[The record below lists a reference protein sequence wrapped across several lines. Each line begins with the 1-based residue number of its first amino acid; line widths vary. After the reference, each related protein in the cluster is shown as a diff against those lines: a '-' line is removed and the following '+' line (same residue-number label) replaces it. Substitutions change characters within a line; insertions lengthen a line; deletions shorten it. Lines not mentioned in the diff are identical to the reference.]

1 MSGQVGASAPEGF
14 ARKLAAAVARRVG
27 EPGTI
32 ADLKRLT
39 GGATKETW
47 LFSARVGDESV
58 PLVLQLSTPRAPLS
72 VDDALAA
79 LPRVVG
85 EDDAALM
92 IAAAAAGV
100 PAPPIRAVLTP
111 EDGLGAG
118 YIMAFVPGE
127 TIARRILREPQFA
140 PLRARFAEEC
150 AAILARIH
158 RLDAAGLPFLQS
170 CGAAEQIAL
179 YRRVYDALGHPQPV
193 IELGLRWAERHQ
205 PPRRRAVVVHGD
217 FRLGNLICGEE
228 RIAAVIDWELA
239 IVGDPVQDLGW
250 LCVKTWRFGWPA
262 PVGGIG
268 TRTALL
274 AAYERAGGMAVD
286 PAELRFW
293 EAFGS
298 IKWAVMCLMKGLE
311 HRRTGKRS
319 LEQLAIGRRMEE
331 PLHDFLELLE
341 GRD

>member
-1 MSGQVGASAPEGF
+1 MSARVGANAPEAF
-14 ARKLAAAVARRVG
+14 ARKLAAVVARQVG
-27 EPGTI
+27 TPGSI
-32 ADLKRLT
+32 SELKRLT

-47 LFSARVGDESV
+47 LFSACIGDESV
-58 PLVLQLSTPRAPLS
+58 PLVLQLSTPRAPVS
-72 VDDALAA
+72 PNDALAA

-85 EDDAALM
+85 ADDAAMM

-100 PAPPIRAVLTP
+100 PAPPIRAVLVP

-118 YIMAFVPGE
+118 CIMDFVSGE
-127 TIARRILREPQFA
+127 TIARRILREPPFA

-158 RLDAAGLPFLQS
+158 RLDAAALPFLQP
-170 CGAAEQIAL
+170 CGAAEQIGL

-193 IELGLRWAERHQ
+193 IELGLRWAKQRQ
-205 PPRRRAVVVHGD
+205 PRRRRTAVVHGD
-217 FRLGNLICGEE
+217 FRLGNLICGSD

-239 IVGDPVQDLGW
+239 VIGDPVQDLGW
-250 LCVKTWRFGWPA
+250 LCVKTWRFGGPQ
-262 PVGGIG
+262 PVGGMG
-268 TRTALL
+268 ERAALL
-274 AAYERAGGMAVD
+274 AAYERAGGVAVD
-286 PAELRFW
+286 PDELRFW

-298 IKWAVMCLMKGLE
+298 IKWAIMCLMKGLE

>member
-1 MSGQVGASAPEGF
+1 MPVAPEAF
-14 ARKLAAAVARRVG
+14 AAKLAAAVARHVG

-32 ADLKRLT
+32 TDLKRLT

-72 VDDALAA
+72 PDDALAA

-85 EDDAALM
+85 KDDAALM
-92 IAAAAAGV
+92 KAAAAAGV
-100 PAPPIRAVLTP
+100 PAPPVRAVLAP

-118 YIMAFVPGE
+118 YIMDFVPGE
-127 TIARRILREPQFA
+127 TIARRLLRGSQFA

-158 RLDAAGLPFLQS
+158 RLDPAALPFLQT
-170 CGAAEQIAL
+170 CGGIEQIAL

-205 PPRRRAVVVHGD
+205 PRRQRGAVVHGD
-217 FRLGNLICGEE
+217 FRLGNLICGAE

-239 IVGDPVQDLGW
+239 VVGDPVQDLGW
-250 LCVKTWRFGWPA
+250 LCVKTWRFGGAA
-262 PVGGIG
+262 PVGGMG
-268 TRTALL
+268 KRETLL
-274 AAYERAGGMAVD
+274 ASYEHAGGIAVD
-286 PAELRFW
+286 PDDLRFW

-298 IKWAVMCLMKGLE
+298 IKWAIMCLMKGLE

>member
-1 MSGQVGASAPEGF
+1 
-14 ARKLAAAVARRVG
+14 VG

-72 VDDALAA
+72 PDDALAA
-79 LPRVVG
+79 LPRVMG

-111 EDGLGAG
+111 DDGLGAG

-140 PLRARFAEEC
+140 PLRAHFAEEC

-158 RLDAAGLPFLQS
+158 RLDATALPFLQR

-193 IELGLRWAERHQ
+193 IELGLRWAEQHQ
-205 PPRRRAVVVHGD
+205 PVRRRAAVVHGD
-217 FRLGNLICGEE
+217 FRLGNLICAEE
-228 RIAAVIDWELA
+228 RIAAVIDWEIA
-239 IVGDPVQDLGW
+239 IIGDPVQDLGW
-250 LCVKTWRFGWPA
+250 LCVKTWRFGGPA
-262 PVGGIG
+262 PVGGLG
-268 TRTALL
+268 ERAALL
-274 AAYERAGGMAVD
+274 AAYERAGGFAVD
-286 PAELRFW
+286 AGELRFW

-298 IKWAVMCLMKGLE
+298 VKWAVMCLMKGLE